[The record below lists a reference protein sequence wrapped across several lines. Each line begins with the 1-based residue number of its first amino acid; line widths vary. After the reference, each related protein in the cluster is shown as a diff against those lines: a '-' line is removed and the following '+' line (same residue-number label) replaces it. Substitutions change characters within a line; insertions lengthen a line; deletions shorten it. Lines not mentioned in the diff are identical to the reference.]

1 MRKPKHITKCLCGAT
16 KADPLFMLSDEQ
28 SAQKA
33 VRIGATGGPGR
44 REIVEIAFIQRELW
58 IVLWQ

>member
-1 MRKPKHITKCLCGAT
+1 MTKTKHVTKCLWWPQ
-16 KADPLFMLSDEQ
+16 DDSSFILSDEQ
-28 SAQKA
+28 SAPKD